1 MMVKMPDTNNKYQK
15 EAYHYLKDYTSFIKA
30 GKAIFTLENKNSG
43 NRFTYKVK
51 KLKDKDIWFVSVL
64 NGPDNYHNYHY
75 LGTIFGQEFRATG
88 KSRISVDALSH
99 KAFKWLN
106 SMLNVNKP
114 MPDGVYIY
122 HEGRCGR
129 CGKRLTVPSSILSGF
144 GPECVKKQNILL
156 DEHFEI

>member
-1 MMVKMPDTNNKYQK
+1 MSKLTDWTN
-15 EAYHYLKDYTSFIKA
+15 FIKA
-30 GKAIFTLENKNSG
+30 GKAIFTLENENSG

-64 NGPDNYHNYHY
+64 NGPDNYHNYNY
-75 LGTIFGQEFRATG
+75 LGCIFDQTFRSTK
-88 KSRISVDALSH
+88 KSRIGQDALSF

-106 SMLNVNKP
+106 SMLNVKAPLPEGIN
-114 MPDGVYIY
+114 IH

-156 DEHFEI
+156 DKHFEI